1 MNFDNFRF
9 KPAIG
14 LHRLIDE
21 LDLAVVLPTVRSEAI
36 RGARKTRI
44 AEGWI
49 LEQYPLSYA
58 PKDLFGHLRFAMR
71 YEPIDLN
78 VLAALFEKIDHEA
91 FEAWVKDEPVGQYTR
106 RAWYLYEF
114 LTGQKLD
121 LPDVPPTG
129 NVLILDPKLHI
140 TSTGVRIKR
149 QRVIDNLLGTRA
161 YCPMI
166 RRTDRLN
173 AAIGQQLGEEAKK
186 ILEGVEPTLLA
197 RAVHYLFT
205 KETKSSFAIE
215 GEVPSTDR
223 TLRFVA
229 ALGKAEDFRISDK
242 QAFID
247 LQNAIVDPR
256 YAQKDWRTIQN
267 YVGQTASNFT
277 EIVHFV
283 CPKPGDVADLM
294 DGWMHA
300 VTRVEDGAI
309 DPVCAATIT
318 GFGFVFIHPFE
329 DGNGRI
335 HRFLIHHS
343 LSKLKFAPQG
353 ILFPV
358 SAAMLRDPKA
368 YDNAL
373 NAFSGKIMPHIKYEL
388 DDQQRLT
395 VLNSTDRLYRYYDAT
410 PQAEYLYDAVAET
423 IRKDLREEIEFLAVF
438 DKAMTAVQKI
448 VDMPKARASLLIRLV
463 LQNHGKLSGKK
474 RSQFAEISDDE
485 VAQIE
490 DAIRTTGENA
500 EATEELPIAE
510 LDQFLIVRKAQR
522 SGHKPAEQII
532 AEGAAREWQRLKDIT
547 RTLTGGKDV
556 DGNKFEWAPYSAHYS
571 DFLRLKDV
579 AASFYDW
586 GQRNGVPQDC
596 SIRFDRRSPEPNA
609 MFLEGQSPVAPEVW
623 SLEPRADGTTVV
635 WWVEKLAKTLT
646 STELA
651 TQVAIRLVKQY
662 ESYEHA
668 LGGSSLNNAEII

>member
-1 MNFDNFRF
+1 MNFNDFTS
-9 KPAIG
+9 KLAIG
-14 LHRLIDE
+14 LYRLIEE
-21 LDLAVVLPTVRSEAI
+21 LDLAIVPPAVRSEAI

-44 AEGWI
+44 ADGQV
-49 LEQYPLSYA
+49 LEQYPLAYA

-78 VLAALFEKIDHEA
+78 VLAALFEKIDRKA
-91 FEAWVKDEPVGQYTR
+91 FEDWVKEEPVSQYTR

-114 LTGQKLD
+114 LTGQTLN

-129 NVLILDPKLHI
+129 NVLLLDPDLHV
-140 TSTGVRIKR
+140 TSTGIRIRR
-149 QRVIDNLLGTRA
+149 QRVIDNLLGDRA

-166 RRTDRLN
+166 RRTDKLN
-173 AAIGQQLGEEAKK
+173 AAIQQQLGEEAKK

-215 GEVPSTDR
+215 GEVPSADR

-229 ALGKAEDFRISDK
+229 ALGKADDFRTGEK

-247 LQNAIVDPR
+247 LQNSIVDPR
-256 YAQKDWRTIQN
+256 YAQKDWRNIQN

-283 CPKPGDVADLM
+283 CPKPEDVADLM
-294 DGWMHA
+294 EGWMHA
-300 VTRVEDGAI
+300 VARVEDGTV

-358 SAAMLRDPKA
+358 SAAMLRDPRA

-373 NAFSGKIMPHIKYEL
+373 NAFSGKIMPHIKFEL

-395 VLNSTDRLYRYYDAT
+395 VLNATDRLYRYYDAT

-423 IRKDLREEIEFLAVF
+423 IRKDLREEIEFLEVF
-438 DKAMTAVQKI
+438 DKAMAAVQKI
-448 VDMPKARASLLIRLV
+448 VDMPQARASLLIRLI
-463 LQNHGKLSGKK
+463 LQNHGALSRNK
-474 RSQFAEISDDE
+474 RRLFLELKDDE
-485 VAQIE
+485 IAQIE
-490 DAIRTTGENA
+490 EAIRATSENA
-500 EATEELPIAE
+500 EVAEELVEAE
-510 LDQFLIVRKAQR
+510 FDHFLNERKAQQ
-522 SGHKPAEQII
+522 GEQKTAEQII
-532 AEGAAREWQRLKDIT
+532 SEGAAHEWQRLKAMT
-547 RTLTGGKDV
+547 RSLTAGKEV
-556 DGNKFEWAPYSAHYS
+556 DGNPFEWSPYGAYYP
-571 DFLRLKDV
+571 DFLRLKEV
-579 AASFYDW
+579 AASFFDR
-586 GQRNGVPQDC
+586 GVRNGVPQGC

-609 MFLEGQSPVAPEVW
+609 MFLEEKSPVAAEVW
-623 SLEPRADGTTVV
+623 ALEFQTDGRAVI
-635 WWVEKLAKTLT
+635 WWVKELGKSLT
-646 STELA
+646 SAELA
-651 TQVAIRLVKQY
+651 AQVGIRLVKQY

-668 LGGSSLNNAEII
+668 FGR

>member
-1 MNFDNFRF
+1 MNFNDFTSN
-9 KPAIG
+9 PAIG

-21 LDLAVVLPTVRSEAI
+21 LGLAVTLPAVRSEAI

-44 AEGWI
+44 ADGSI
-49 LEQYPLSYA
+49 LEQYPLAYA
-58 PKDLFGHLRFAMR
+58 PKGLFGHLRFAMR

-78 VLAALFEKIDHEA
+78 VLAALFDKIDRKE
-91 FEAWVKDEPVGQYTR
+91 FEAWVKEEPVGQYTR

-114 LTGQKLD
+114 LTGQTLD
-121 LPDVPPTG
+121 VPDVPPTG
-129 NVLILDPKLHI
+129 NVLILDPERHI
-140 TSTGVRIKR
+140 TSTGVRVKR
-149 QRVIDNLLGTRA
+149 QRVIDNLLGTRT

-173 AAIGQQLGEEAKK
+173 AAIGQRLGEEAKK
-186 ILEGVEPTLLA
+186 ILAGVEPTLLA

-229 ALGKAEDFRISDK
+229 ALGKADDFRVGDK

-247 LQNAIVDPR
+247 LQNSIVDPR

-267 YVGQTASNFT
+267 YVGQTASNYT
-277 EIVHFV
+277 QIVHFV
-283 CPKPGDVADLM
+283 CPKPEDVADLM

-300 VTRVEDGAI
+300 VARVEDGAV

-343 LSKLKFAPQG
+343 LSTLKFAPQG

-373 NAFSGKIMPHIKYEL
+373 NAFSGKIMPHIQYEL

-423 IRKDLREEIEFLAVF
+423 IRKDLREEIEFLEVF
-438 DKAMTAVQKI
+438 DKATMAVQKI
-448 VDMPKARASLLIRLV
+448 VDMPQARASLLIRII
-463 LQNHGKLSGKK
+463 LQNHGKLSAKK
-474 RSQFAEISDDE
+474 RRQFNELSDDE
-485 VAQIE
+485 VGQIE
-490 DAIRTTGENA
+490 EAIRTTAENA
-500 EATEELPIAE
+500 EATEELTSTE
-510 LDQFLIVRKAQR
+510 FDQFLSARNAQQ
-522 SGHKPAEQII
+522 SDGKTAEQIVM
-532 AEGAAREWQRLKDIT
+532 EGTAREWQHLKDQT
-547 RTLTGGKDV
+547 RTLTAGKEV
-556 DGNKFEWAPYSAHYS
+556 DGSKFEWAPYSAYYP
-571 DFLRLKDV
+571 DFLRLKEV
-579 AASFYDW
+579 AASFYDR

-609 MFLEGQSPVAPEVW
+609 MFLEDQSPVPAEIW

-635 WWVEKLAKTLT
+635 WWVKKLGKELT
-646 STELA
+646 STALA
-651 TQVAIRLVKQY
+651 TQIAIRLVKQY
-662 ESYEHA
+662 EAYEQA
-668 LGGSSLNNAEII
+668 FGR